1 MLTTGIHG
9 RIQRRLFY
17 ESSDNFQSLALALL
31 ERNLKK
37 MDFIKDEFLHKKINK
52 KKIYVDA
59 TEDIPEDVC
68 RLKQYRDLTVLY

>member
-1 MLTTGIHG
+1 MITFRVTL
-9 RIQRRLFY
+9 
-17 ESSDNFQSLALALL
+17 SLL

-37 MDFIKDEFLHKKINK
+37 MDFIKEEFLHKKMNK
-52 KKIYVDA
+52 KEVYVDA